1 MAWESVCL
9 FNFHLWSY
17 LVITFPS
24 TDQSIG
30 HSLKD
35 CFCVLSVGIIA
46 AFIDQISSLWLR
58 GWKMMV
64 IILGSH
70 TRMHTHTLTHTC
82 SSFQPSH
89 YCGPDLYH
97 LLLRCLWWTPPA
109 SLVPGE
115 PLSSGDLG
123 SALTPH
129 HPQNM
134 VSALQ
139 QHSKAFHVLGFHL
152 LMLLPHIIFLS
163 S

>member
-1 MAWESVCL
+1 
-9 FNFHLWSY
+9 
-17 LVITFPS
+17 
-24 TDQSIG
+24 
-30 HSLKD
+30 
-35 CFCVLSVGIIA
+35 
-46 AFIDQISSLWLR
+46 
-58 GWKMMV
+58 MV